1 MCGNIRNYHYDPRIL
16 NFIPT
21 QTLENLPSY
30 SYIYS
35 YCRLTRKLIFYFSKN
50 FLVEPNVMP
59 RLLHKPTWLGEFCF
73 VWEPFPL
80 GGSRMD

>member
-21 QTLENLPSY
+21 QTLENLPTPTF
-30 SYIYS
+30 IH
-35 YCRLTRKLIFYFSKN
+35 RLTRKLIFYFSKN

-59 RLLHKPTWLGEFCF
+59 RLLHKPTRLGEFCF